1 MLYYLPLE
9 NIDMRYTTHLDRDF
23 RNYLSKFMVGNYH
36 IIEADISNTNEIVTG
51 SFLDAGLTIRSKSKQ
66 IYALAKLYE
75 SGIIKDNDVVF
86 TTDLWFPGIESIA
99 YLNYFYNKKVKLKGV
114 IHAGSFTDT
123 DFVRDMERWAKNFED
138 MIFDISDT
146 IFVASNFI
154 SFDILKKRMIQPNK
168 IIVSGL
174 PLDFITMDK
183 YKKDNKKEDIIV
195 FNGRNVDEKQPW
207 LFDQLKEIMPQ
218 YVYVN
223 THKLKLSKESYYNLL
238 SKSKVVVSFALQ
250 ENFGYGI
257 QEAVYL
263 GCIPILP
270 DRLVYKEQ
278 FSNTYR
284 YKTFLDCI
292 EKIQSAMN
300 GDIISPIKKIN
311 NNNEIF
317 NLWTS

>member
-23 RNYLSKFMVGNYH
+23 RNYLSEFMYDNYH
-36 IIEADISNTNEIVTG
+36 IIEADTSNTNEILTG

-75 SGIIKDNDVVF
+75 SGTIKDNDVIF

-154 SFDILKKRMIQPNK
+154 SFDILKKRMVNPTK

-174 PLDFITMDK
+174 PLDFKSMDK
-183 YKKDNKKEDIIV
+183 YKQNIKKENIIV

-218 YVYVN
+218 YEYVN
-223 THKLKLSKESYYNLL
+223 THKLKLSKETYYNLL
-238 SKSKVVVSFALQ
+238 SKSKIVVSFALQ

-263 GCIPILP
+263 GCIPIVP

-278 FSNTYR
+278 FTDIYR

-292 EKIQSAMN
+292 EKIQLAIN
-300 GDIISPIKKIN
+300 GDITAPITQIN
-311 NNNEIF
+311 NNNKIF
-317 NLWTS
+317 NLWAS